1 MGRVGLGLGITR
13 TWPDWI
19 GLPKRQPAI
28 DPIYGSDQAVRV
40 IGWADRIHQ
49 FNGFGLQIESLLTS
63 CPFPPLN
70 GEFSPSFLLT
80 QPHRHAPP
88 LHVSDPPPPTS
99 KLPSSMSSDPHPS
112 YPSTHITHSP
122 FRQTHT
128 HLGRSTPNI
137 PTPTPP
143 PTLADPHPPCPHLPW
158 PIHIPHTHTHLG
170 WSTPTM
176 PTPTLANPNPTYPHP
191 PIHI

>member
-1 MGRVGLGLGITR
+1 MGRVGSDLGITR

-19 GLPKRQPAI
+19 GLPKRQPAT

-40 IGWADRIHQ
+40 IGWADQTHQ

-63 CPFPPLN
+63 RPFPPLN

-88 LHVSDPPPPTS
+88 LHVFDPPPPTS
-99 KLPSSMSSDPHPS
+99 KLPSFMSSDPHPS

-137 PTPTPP
+137 PI
-143 PTLADPHPPCPHLPW
+143 PTLVDPHPPCPHLPW